1 MYHIEFGGTYSVL
14 REGAR
19 RAEGARVGGTMT
31 KNCLVMEVN
40 VKELEERILRDG
52 KILGGGILKVDS
64 FVNHQVDPLLMDACG
79 REFAKLFESV
89 HATKVLTAE
98 ISGIAPALTTAIH
111 LGLPVVYARKTKPIT
126 MPDQVYLTL
135 APSHTKGRVVELI
148 VSPEYLANGE
158 KVLIIDDFLAS
169 GQTILGLARLAEA
182 SGSKIVGIGALIEK
196 IFEGGRDALKSL
208 GVPIYSLACIT
219 AMVDDKVVFGEP

>member
-1 MYHIEFGGTYSVL
+1 
-14 REGAR
+14 
-19 RAEGARVGGTMT
+19 
-31 KNCLVMEVN
+31 MEAF

-52 KILGGGILKVDS
+52 RVLGGGILKVDS

-79 REFAKLFESV
+79 REFARLFASV
-89 HATKVLTAE
+89 GATKILTAE
-98 ISGIAPALTTAIH
+98 ISGIAPAVTTAIH

-148 VSPEYLANGE
+148 VSPEYLANNE

-182 SGSKIVGIGALIEK
+182 SGSRIVGIGALIEK
-196 IFEGGRDALKSL
+196 IFEGGRAALQSL
-208 GVPIYSLACIT
+208 NVPIHSLACIT
-219 AMVDDKVVFGEP
+219 AMTEGGVVFGEPS